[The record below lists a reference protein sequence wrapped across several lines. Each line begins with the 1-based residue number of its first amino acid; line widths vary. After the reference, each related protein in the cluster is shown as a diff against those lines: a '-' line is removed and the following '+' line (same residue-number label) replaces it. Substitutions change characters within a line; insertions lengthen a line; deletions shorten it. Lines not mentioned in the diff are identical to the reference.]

1 MKKSVKRILL
11 VIPVIVFIVV
21 ATLIIMNVLKDENKL
36 TVKEKEWINNNL
48 STVQNVNIINN
59 LSVFGA
65 NGSGIFYDF
74 INDMSKEYGLKINP
88 VTYNN
93 GESSVSHGFMAT
105 NSLDDNSLVIYEDN
119 YVLIKKNYEI
129 ITDIASLSS
138 KSIGV
143 LSSDVTYLNSY
154 LKSFNLKLTA
164 YENKKALEE
173 AFSKDLDYIL
183 VPKYEYLDYIVA
195 NDYQI
200 SYHFNDIKR
209 YYTYELQ
216 GDYFSSIIKKYFTKW
231 NGKYFDSSYNKA
243 MKQALIENLKLTDSD
258 IKQLNSKV
266 YSYGFINNSP
276 YEIIM
281 GGNYGG
287 IISVYLNKFSKVA
300 GVDFKYS
307 KYRSYKLLTNAINDG
322 SLDLYFNYYTLTN
335 NYKEI
340 NTHMNIEYNIIAK
353 ESNSMV
359 VNSLDSL
366 KGKTVYVLQDSM
378 LYNYLSTID
387 DITIN
392 TYRNVKELKKI
403 AKQDNIIMI
412 DHNTYETYA
421 NKELSGY
428 TVRYTSNTDG
438 TYNFKVREDGPF
450 YKALNSFIKLQDP
463 NLTINEGLYNYTKT
477 LKSGTVLGTIAKYSL
492 YLIIGFVVIMY
503 LLYKSTKRVKIS
515 KKIKKVEKI
524 RYIDQLTS
532 LKNRNYLN
540 ENINAWNKNTIYP
553 QATIVLDLNRLQ
565 EINDTL
571 GYEKGDRQIKAAANI
586 LIKTQLDNSDIM
598 RTDGNEF
605 LIYLVGYE
613 ERQIIS
619 YIKKLYK
626 EFKNLPYEYG
636 ATIGHSMITNDLKSI
651 EDAINES
658 VEDMKQK
665 KQDLNR
671 DYI

>member
-74 INDMSKEYGLKINP
+74 LSDMSKEYGLKINP

-119 YVLIKKNYEI
+119 YVLIKKDYEV

-183 VPKYEYLDYIVA
+183 VPKYEYLDYIIA

-392 TYRNVKELKKI
+392 TYRNVKELKKL

-428 TVRYTSNTDG
+428 TIRYTSNTDG

-450 YKALNSFIKLQDP
+450 YKTLNAFIKLQDP

-626 EFKNLPYEYG
+626 EFKSLPYEYG

-671 DYI
+671 E

>member
-11 VIPVIVFIVV
+11 VIPVIVFIVI

-65 NGSGIFYDF
+65 NGSGVFYDF

-119 YVLIKKNYEI
+119 YVLIKKDYEI

-450 YKALNSFIKLQDP
+450 YKALNAFIKLQDP

-553 QATIVLDLNRLQ
+553 QATIVLNLNRLQ

-671 DYI
+671 E

>member
-11 VIPVIVFIVV
+11 VIPVIVFIVI

-74 INDMSKEYGLKINP
+74 LSDMSKEYGLKINP

-119 YVLIKKNYEI
+119 YVLIKKDYEV

-183 VPKYEYLDYIVA
+183 VPKYEYLDYIIA

-231 NGKYFDSSYNKA
+231 NGKNFDSSYNKA

-392 TYRNVKELKKI
+392 TYRNVKELKKL

-428 TVRYTSNTDG
+428 TIRYTSNTDG

-450 YKALNSFIKLQDP
+450 YKTLNAFIKLQDP

-492 YLIIGFVVIMY
+492 YLIIGFVIIMY

-626 EFKNLPYEYG
+626 EFKSLPYEYG

-671 DYI
+671 E

>member
-11 VIPVIVFIVV
+11 VIPVIVFIVI

-119 YVLIKKNYEI
+119 YVLIKKDYEI

-392 TYRNVKELKKI
+392 TYRNVKEFKKI

-450 YKALNSFIKLQDP
+450 YKTLNAFIKLQDP

-492 YLIIGFVVIMY
+492 YLIIGFVVVMY

-651 EDAINES
+651 EDSINES

-671 DYI
+671 E

>member
-11 VIPVIVFIVV
+11 VIPVIVFIVI

-65 NGSGIFYDF
+65 NGSGVFYDF

-119 YVLIKKNYEI
+119 YVLIKKDYEI

-412 DHNTYETYA
+412 DHNTYDTYA

-450 YKALNSFIKLQDP
+450 YKTLNAFIKLQDP

-553 QATIVLDLNRLQ
+553 QATIVLDLNKLQ

-586 LIKTQLDNSDIM
+586 
-598 RTDGNEF
+598 
-605 LIYLVGYE
+605 
-613 ERQIIS
+613 
-619 YIKKLYK
+619 
-626 EFKNLPYEYG
+626 
-636 ATIGHSMITNDLKSI
+636 
-651 EDAINES
+651 
-658 VEDMKQK
+658 
-665 KQDLNR
+665 
-671 DYI
+671 

>member
-11 VIPVIVFIVV
+11 VIPAIVFIVV

-65 NGSGIFYDF
+65 NGSGVFYDF

-93 GESSVSHGFMAT
+93 GESSVSHGFMTT

-119 YVLIKKNYEI
+119 YVLIKKDYEI

-412 DHNTYETYA
+412 DHNTYDTYA

-428 TVRYTSNTDG
+428 TIRYTSNTDG

-450 YKALNSFIKLQDP
+450 YKTLNAFIKLQDP

-671 DYI
+671 E

>member
-11 VIPVIVFIVV
+11 VIPVIVFIVI

-65 NGSGIFYDF
+65 NGSGVFYDF

-119 YVLIKKNYEI
+119 YVLIKKDYEI

-392 TYRNVKELKKI
+392 TYRNVKELKKM

-450 YKALNSFIKLQDP
+450 YKALNAFIKLQDP

-626 EFKNLPYEYG
+626 EFKSLPYEYG

-671 DYI
+671 E

>member
-11 VIPVIVFIVV
+11 VIPIIVFIVI

-65 NGSGIFYDF
+65 NGSGVFYDF

-93 GESSVSHGFMAT
+93 GESSVSHGFMTT

-119 YVLIKKNYEI
+119 YVLIKKDYEI

-412 DHNTYETYA
+412 DHNTYDTYA

-428 TVRYTSNTDG
+428 TIRYTSNTDG

-450 YKALNSFIKLQDP
+450 YKTLNAFIKLQDP

-492 YLIIGFVVIMY
+492 YLIIGFVIIMY

-671 DYI
+671 E

>member
-11 VIPVIVFIVV
+11 VIPVIVFIVI

-74 INDMSKEYGLKINP
+74 LSDMSKEYGLKINP

-119 YVLIKKNYEI
+119 YVLIKKDYEV

-164 YENKKALEE
+164 YENKKSLEE

-183 VPKYEYLDYIVA
+183 VPKYEYLDYIIA

-231 NGKYFDSSYNKA
+231 NSKYFDSSYNKA

-392 TYRNVKELKKI
+392 TYRNVKELKKL

-428 TVRYTSNTDG
+428 TIRYTSNTDG

-450 YKALNSFIKLQDP
+450 YKTLNAFIKLQDP

-626 EFKNLPYEYG
+626 EFKSLPYEYG

-671 DYI
+671 E

>member
-11 VIPVIVFIVV
+11 VIPVIVFIVI

-65 NGSGIFYDF
+65 NGSGVFYDF

-119 YVLIKKNYEI
+119 YVLIKKDYEI

-243 MKQALIENLKLTDSD
+243 MKQALIDNLKLTDSD

-378 LYNYLSTID
+378 LYNYLATID

-412 DHNTYETYA
+412 DHNTYDTYA

-450 YKALNSFIKLQDP
+450 YKTLNAFIKLQDP

-492 YLIIGFVVIMY
+492 YLIIGFVVVMY

-553 QATIVLDLNRLQ
+553 QATIVLDLNKLQ

-671 DYI
+671 E

>member
-11 VIPVIVFIVV
+11 VIPVIVFIVI

-65 NGSGIFYDF
+65 NGSGVFYDF

-119 YVLIKKNYEI
+119 YVLIKKDYEI

-412 DHNTYETYA
+412 DHNTYDTYA

-450 YKALNSFIKLQDP
+450 YKTLNAFIKLQDP

-492 YLIIGFVVIMY
+492 YLIVGFVVIMY

-553 QATIVLDLNRLQ
+553 QATIVLDLNKLQ

-626 EFKNLPYEYG
+626 EFKSLPYEYG

-671 DYI
+671 E

>member
-11 VIPVIVFIVV
+11 VIPVIVFIVI

-65 NGSGIFYDF
+65 NGSGVFYDF

-93 GESSVSHGFMAT
+93 VESSVSHGFMAT

-119 YVLIKKNYEI
+119 YVLIKKDYEI

-183 VPKYEYLDYIVA
+183 VPKYEYLDYIIA

-243 MKQALIENLKLTDSD
+243 MKQALIDNLKLTDSD

-353 ESNSMV
+353 ESNNMV

-450 YKALNSFIKLQDP
+450 YKTLNAFIKLQDP

-492 YLIIGFVVIMY
+492 YLIIGFVVVMY

-626 EFKNLPYEYG
+626 EFKSLPYEYG

-671 DYI
+671 E

>member
-11 VIPVIVFIVV
+11 VIPVIVFIVI

-59 LSVFGA
+59 LSVFGT
-65 NGSGIFYDF
+65 NGSGVFYDF

-119 YVLIKKNYEI
+119 YVLIKKDYEI

-378 LYNYLSTID
+378 LYNYLATID

-412 DHNTYETYA
+412 DHNTYDTYA

-450 YKALNSFIKLQDP
+450 YKTLNAFIKLQDP

-492 YLIIGFVVIMY
+492 YLIIGFVVVMY

-553 QATIVLDLNRLQ
+553 QATIVLDLNKLQ

-671 DYI
+671 E

>member
-11 VIPVIVFIVV
+11 VIPVIVFIVI

-74 INDMSKEYGLKINP
+74 LSDMSKEYGLKINP

-119 YVLIKKNYEI
+119 YVLIKKDYEV

-183 VPKYEYLDYIVA
+183 VPKYEYLDYIIA

-231 NGKYFDSSYNKA
+231 NGKNFDSSYNKA

-392 TYRNVKELKKI
+392 TYRNVKELKKL

-428 TVRYTSNTDG
+428 TIRYTSNTDG

-450 YKALNSFIKLQDP
+450 YKTLNAFIKLQDP
-463 NLTINEGLYNYTKT
+463 NLTINE
-477 LKSGTVLGTIAKYSL
+477 
-492 YLIIGFVVIMY
+492 
-503 LLYKSTKRVKIS
+503 
-515 KKIKKVEKI
+515 
-524 RYIDQLTS
+524 
-532 LKNRNYLN
+532 
-540 ENINAWNKNTIYP
+540 
-553 QATIVLDLNRLQ
+553 
-565 EINDTL
+565 
-571 GYEKGDRQIKAAANI
+571 
-586 LIKTQLDNSDIM
+586 
-598 RTDGNEF
+598 
-605 LIYLVGYE
+605 
-613 ERQIIS
+613 
-619 YIKKLYK
+619 
-626 EFKNLPYEYG
+626 
-636 ATIGHSMITNDLKSI
+636 
-651 EDAINES
+651 
-658 VEDMKQK
+658 
-665 KQDLNR
+665 
-671 DYI
+671 

>member
-11 VIPVIVFIVV
+11 VIPVIVFIVI

-65 NGSGIFYDF
+65 NGSGVFYDF

-119 YVLIKKNYEI
+119 YVLIKKDYEI

-378 LYNYLSTID
+378 LYNYLATID

-412 DHNTYETYA
+412 DHNTYDTYA

-450 YKALNSFIKLQDP
+450 CKTLNAFIKLQDP

-492 YLIIGFVVIMY
+492 YLIIGFVVVMY

-553 QATIVLDLNRLQ
+553 QATIVLDLNKLQ

-671 DYI
+671 E

>member
-11 VIPVIVFIVV
+11 VIPVIVFIVI

-65 NGSGIFYDF
+65 NGSGVFYDF

-119 YVLIKKNYEI
+119 YVLIKKDYEI
-129 ITDIASLSS
+129 ITDIANLSS

-392 TYRNVKELKKI
+392 TYRNVKELKKL

-428 TVRYTSNTDG
+428 TIRYTSNTDG

-450 YKALNSFIKLQDP
+450 YKALNAFIKLQDP

-626 EFKNLPYEYG
+626 EFKSLPYEYG

-671 DYI
+671 E

>member
-65 NGSGIFYDF
+65 NGSGVFYDF

-119 YVLIKKNYEI
+119 YVLIKKDYEI

-412 DHNTYETYA
+412 DHNTYDTYA

-450 YKALNSFIKLQDP
+450 YKALNAFIKLQDP

-651 EDAINES
+651 EDSINES

-671 DYI
+671 E

>member
-11 VIPVIVFIVV
+11 VIPVIVFIVI

-65 NGSGIFYDF
+65 NGSGVFYDF

-119 YVLIKKNYEI
+119 YVLIKKDYEV

-173 AFSKDLDYIL
+173 AFGKDLDYIL

-216 GDYFSSIIKKYFTKW
+216 GDYLSSIIKKYFTKW

-378 LYNYLSTID
+378 LYNYLATID

-412 DHNTYETYA
+412 DHNTYDTYA

-450 YKALNSFIKLQDP
+450 YKTLNAFIKLQDP

-492 YLIIGFVVIMY
+492 YLIIGFVVVMY

-553 QATIVLDLNRLQ
+553 QATIVLDLNKLQ

-671 DYI
+671 E

>member
-11 VIPVIVFIVV
+11 VIPVIVFIVI

-65 NGSGIFYDF
+65 NGSGVFYDF

-119 YVLIKKNYEI
+119 YVLIKKDYEV

-450 YKALNSFIKLQDP
+450 YKTLNAFIKLQDP

-651 EDAINES
+651 EDSINES

-671 DYI
+671 E

>member
-11 VIPVIVFIVV
+11 VIPVIVFIVI

-65 NGSGIFYDF
+65 NGSGVFYDF

-119 YVLIKKNYEI
+119 YVLIKKDYEI

-450 YKALNSFIKLQDP
+450 YKTLNAFIKLQDP

-492 YLIIGFVVIMY
+492 YLIIGFVVVMY

-626 EFKNLPYEYG
+626 EFKSLPYEYG

-671 DYI
+671 E

>member
-11 VIPVIVFIVV
+11 VIPVIVFIVI

-65 NGSGIFYDF
+65 NGSGVFYDF

-119 YVLIKKNYEI
+119 YVLIKKDYEI

-353 ESNSMV
+353 ESNSML

-378 LYNYLSTID
+378 LYNYLATID

-412 DHNTYETYA
+412 DHNTYDTYA

-450 YKALNSFIKLQDP
+450 YKTLNAFIKLQDP

-492 YLIIGFVVIMY
+492 YLIIGFVVVMY

-553 QATIVLDLNRLQ
+553 QATIVLDLNKLQ

-636 ATIGHSMITNDLKSI
+636 ATIGLSMITNDLKSI

-671 DYI
+671 E

>member
-11 VIPVIVFIVV
+11 VIPVIVFIVI

-59 LSVFGA
+59 LSVFGT
-65 NGSGIFYDF
+65 NGSGVFYDF

-119 YVLIKKNYEI
+119 YVLIKKDYEV

-173 AFSKDLDYIL
+173 AFGKDLDYIL

-378 LYNYLSTID
+378 LYNYLATID

-412 DHNTYETYA
+412 DHNTYDTYA

-450 YKALNSFIKLQDP
+450 YKTLNAFIKLQDP

-492 YLIIGFVVIMY
+492 YLIIGFVVVMY

-553 QATIVLDLNRLQ
+553 QATIVLDLNKLQ

-671 DYI
+671 E

>member
-11 VIPVIVFIVV
+11 VIPVIVFIVI

-65 NGSGIFYDF
+65 NGSGVFYDF

-119 YVLIKKNYEI
+119 YVLIKKDYEV

-258 IKQLNSKV
+258 IKQLDSKV

-378 LYNYLSTID
+378 LYNYLATID

-412 DHNTYETYA
+412 DHNTYDTYA

-450 YKALNSFIKLQDP
+450 YKTLNAFIKLQDP

-492 YLIIGFVVIMY
+492 YLIIGFVVVMY

-671 DYI
+671 E

>member
-11 VIPVIVFIVV
+11 VIPVIVFIVI

-65 NGSGIFYDF
+65 NGSGVFYDF

-119 YVLIKKNYEI
+119 YVLIKKDYEI

-378 LYNYLSTID
+378 LYNYLATID

-412 DHNTYETYA
+412 DHNTYDTYA

-450 YKALNSFIKLQDP
+450 YKTLNAFIKLQDP

-492 YLIIGFVVIMY
+492 YLIIGFVVVMY

-671 DYI
+671 E

>member
-11 VIPVIVFIVV
+11 VIPAIVFIVV

-65 NGSGIFYDF
+65 NGSGVFYDF

-93 GESSVSHGFMAT
+93 GESSVSHGFMTT

-119 YVLIKKNYEI
+119 YVLIKKDYEI

-392 TYRNVKELKKI
+392 TYRNVKELKKL

-428 TVRYTSNTDG
+428 TIRYTSNTDG

-450 YKALNSFIKLQDP
+450 YKTLNAFIKLQDP

-492 YLIIGFVVIMY
+492 YLIIGFVIIMY

-671 DYI
+671 E

>member
-74 INDMSKEYGLKINP
+74 LSDMSKEYGLKINP

-119 YVLIKKNYEI
+119 YVLIKKDYEI

-392 TYRNVKELKKI
+392 TYRNVKELKKL

-450 YKALNSFIKLQDP
+450 YKTLNAFIKLQDP

-671 DYI
+671 E

>member
-11 VIPVIVFIVV
+11 VIPVIVFIVI

-65 NGSGIFYDF
+65 NGSGVFYDF

-119 YVLIKKNYEI
+119 YVLIKKDYEI

-392 TYRNVKELKKI
+392 TYRNVKELKKL

-428 TVRYTSNTDG
+428 TIRYTSNTDG

-450 YKALNSFIKLQDP
+450 YKTLNAFIKLQDP

-651 EDAINES
+651 EDSINES

-671 DYI
+671 E

>member
-65 NGSGIFYDF
+65 NGSGVFYDF

-119 YVLIKKNYEI
+119 YVLIKKDYEI

-183 VPKYEYLDYIVA
+183 VPKYEYLDYIIA

-412 DHNTYETYA
+412 DHNTYDTYA

-450 YKALNSFIKLQDP
+450 YKTLNAFIKLQDP

-553 QATIVLDLNRLQ
+553 QATIVLDLNKLQ

-651 EDAINES
+651 EDSINES

-671 DYI
+671 E

>member
-11 VIPVIVFIVV
+11 VIPVIVFIVI

-65 NGSGIFYDF
+65 NGSGVFYDF

-119 YVLIKKNYEI
+119 YVLIKKDYEV

-378 LYNYLSTID
+378 LYNYLATMD

-412 DHNTYETYA
+412 DHNTYDTYA

-450 YKALNSFIKLQDP
+450 YKTLNAFIKLQDP

-492 YLIIGFVVIMY
+492 YLIIGFVVVMY

-553 QATIVLDLNRLQ
+553 QATIVLDLNKLQ

-671 DYI
+671 E

>member
-11 VIPVIVFIVV
+11 VIPAIVFIVI

-65 NGSGIFYDF
+65 NGSGVFYDF

-119 YVLIKKNYEI
+119 YVLIKKDYEI

-378 LYNYLSTID
+378 LYNYLATID

-412 DHNTYETYA
+412 DHNTYDTYA

-450 YKALNSFIKLQDP
+450 YKTLNAFIKLQDP

-492 YLIIGFVVIMY
+492 YLIIGFVVVMY

-553 QATIVLDLNRLQ
+553 QATIVLDLNKLQ

-671 DYI
+671 E

>member
-11 VIPVIVFIVV
+11 VIPVIVFIVI

-65 NGSGIFYDF
+65 NGSGVFYDF

-93 GESSVSHGFMAT
+93 GESSVSHGFMTT

-119 YVLIKKNYEI
+119 YVLIKKDYEI

-183 VPKYEYLDYIVA
+183 VPKYEYLDYIIA

-412 DHNTYETYA
+412 DHNTYDTYA

-428 TVRYTSNTDG
+428 TIRYTSNTDG

-450 YKALNSFIKLQDP
+450 YKTLNAFIKLQDP

-492 YLIIGFVVIMY
+492 YLIIGFVIIMY

-671 DYI
+671 E

>member
-65 NGSGIFYDF
+65 NGSGVFYDF

-119 YVLIKKNYEI
+119 YVLIKKDYEV

-450 YKALNSFIKLQDP
+450 YKTLNAFIKLQDP

-671 DYI
+671 E

>member
-11 VIPVIVFIVV
+11 VIPVIVFIVI

-65 NGSGIFYDF
+65 NGSGVFYDF

-119 YVLIKKNYEI
+119 YVLIKKDYEV

-378 LYNYLSTID
+378 LYNYLATID

-412 DHNTYETYA
+412 DHNTYDTYA

-450 YKALNSFIKLQDP
+450 YKTLNAFIKLQDP

-492 YLIIGFVVIMY
+492 YLIIGFVVVMY

-553 QATIVLDLNRLQ
+553 QATIVLDLNKLQ

-671 DYI
+671 E

>member
-11 VIPVIVFIVV
+11 VIPVIVFIVI

-65 NGSGIFYDF
+65 NGSGVFYDF

-119 YVLIKKNYEI
+119 YVLIKKDYEI

-138 KSIGV
+138 KNIGV

-307 KYRSYKLLTNAINDG
+307 KYRSYKLLTNAVNDG

-378 LYNYLSTID
+378 LYNYLATID

-412 DHNTYETYA
+412 DHNTYDTYA

-450 YKALNSFIKLQDP
+450 YKTLNAFIKLQDP

-492 YLIIGFVVIMY
+492 YLIIGFVVVMY

-553 QATIVLDLNRLQ
+553 QATIVLDLNKLQ

-671 DYI
+671 E

>member
-11 VIPVIVFIVV
+11 VIPVIVFIVI

-65 NGSGIFYDF
+65 NGSGVFYDF

-119 YVLIKKNYEI
+119 YVLIKKDYEI

-378 LYNYLSTID
+378 LYNYLATID

-412 DHNTYETYA
+412 DHNTYDTYA

-450 YKALNSFIKLQDP
+450 YKTLNAFIKLQDP

-553 QATIVLDLNRLQ
+553 QATIVLDLNKLQ

-671 DYI
+671 E

>member
-11 VIPVIVFIVV
+11 VIPVIVFIVI

-65 NGSGIFYDF
+65 NGSGVFYDF

-119 YVLIKKNYEI
+119 YVLIKKDYEI

-392 TYRNVKELKKI
+392 TYRNVKEFKKI

-450 YKALNSFIKLQDP
+450 YKTLNAFIKLQDP

-492 YLIIGFVVIMY
+492 YLIIGFVVVMY

-651 EDAINES
+651 EDSINES

-671 DYI
+671 E

>member
-11 VIPVIVFIVV
+11 IIPVIVFIVV

-74 INDMSKEYGLKINP
+74 LSDMSKEYGLKINP

-119 YVLIKKNYEI
+119 YVLIKKDYEV

-183 VPKYEYLDYIVA
+183 VPKYEYLDYIIA

-231 NGKYFDSSYNKA
+231 NSKYFDSSYNKA

-392 TYRNVKELKKI
+392 TYRNVKELKKL

-428 TVRYTSNTDG
+428 TIRYTSNTDG

-450 YKALNSFIKLQDP
+450 YKTLNAFIKLQDP

-492 YLIIGFVVIMY
+492 YLIIGFVIIMY
-503 LLYKSTKRVKIS
+503 ILYKSTKRVKIS

-626 EFKNLPYEYG
+626 EFKSLPYEYG

-671 DYI
+671 E

>member
-11 VIPVIVFIVV
+11 VIPVIVFIVI

-59 LSVFGA
+59 LSVFGE

-74 INDMSKEYGLKINP
+74 LSDMSKEYGLKINP

-119 YVLIKKNYEI
+119 YVLIKKDYEV

-183 VPKYEYLDYIVA
+183 VPKYEYLDYIIA

-231 NGKYFDSSYNKA
+231 NGKNFDSSYNKA

-392 TYRNVKELKKI
+392 TYRNVKELKKL

-428 TVRYTSNTDG
+428 TIRYTSNTDG

-450 YKALNSFIKLQDP
+450 YKTLNAFIKLQDP

-492 YLIIGFVVIMY
+492 YLIIGFVIIMY

-626 EFKNLPYEYG
+626 EFKSLPYEYG

-671 DYI
+671 E